1 MIERNEKIKVRDKNR
16 IMKIINKA
24 ISSNGKL
31 KIDFYTLNTKA
42 ASKVYKGKELREI
55 RKKLYDR
62 IIPLTWSVVIQEV
75 D

>member
-55 RKKLYDR
+55 RKKAIR
-62 IIPLTWSVVIQEV
+62 
-75 D
+75 

>member
-31 KIDFYTLNTKA
+31 KIDFYTLNTKVV
-42 ASKVYKGKELREI
+42 SKVYKGKELREI

-62 IIPLTWSVVIQEV
+62 IIPFTWSVMIQEV